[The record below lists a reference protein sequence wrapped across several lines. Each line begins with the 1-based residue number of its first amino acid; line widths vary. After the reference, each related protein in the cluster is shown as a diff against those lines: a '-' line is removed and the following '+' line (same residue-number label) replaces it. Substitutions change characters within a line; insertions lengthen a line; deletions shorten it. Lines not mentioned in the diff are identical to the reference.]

1 MDLVESRAFEL
12 IDEAALETAIEGA
25 DFKKLVKAMSPRG
38 ARSAACPAPV
48 AYSQPELSQEQT
60 KPLRQ

>member
-1 MDLVESRAFEL
+1 MLYDLDLVESRAFEL

-38 ARSAACPAPV
+38 ARSAA
-48 AYSQPELSQEQT
+48 
-60 KPLRQ
+60 

>member
-1 MDLVESRAFEL
+1 MNLVESRAFEL

-38 ARSAACPAPV
+38 ARSAA
-48 AYSQPELSQEQT
+48 
-60 KPLRQ
+60 

>member
-1 MDLVESRAFEL
+1 MLYDLDLVESRAFEL

-38 ARSAACPAPV
+38 ARSASGV
-48 AYSQPELSQEQT
+48 YHTSKRSSE
-60 KPLRQ
+60 R